1 MGIVSTFKVPKPTK
15 TQAKWLDYE
24 VGAIVHFNMQTFNRY
39 MKPGHVV
46 PVDTFNPE
54 ELSTDQWL
62 EAAKSFGAKYILFS
76 IDHFSGFLMWP
87 TATDYKYSVKY
98 TKWRDGK
105 GNVLADFIKSC
116 RKYGLEY
123 GYFYSV
129 HNNWYMGVDNYT
141 TGVPATQEYYKK
153 VVEEQMREL
162 FNATSPYKD
171 PFYIWFDAG
180 IVPKVSPDIGP
191 IIRKLASN
199 SICDECPTFS
209 GNQGLHWV
217 GNEKA
222 FAPLPQWYAV
232 PKGKCS
238 KKTPDGKIIQGS
250 PYGQLFC
257 PANCDTVIREHFW
270 FWQPDTEYSVK
281 SVRRLLSEYL
291 TSVGHGCT
299 LILNLNPDTR
309 GLVPEEDRKAYEK
322 LGKAIALLYKDPVK
336 KSFKPRLKI
345 GKKKIW
351 KFTAF
356 RSLNGSV
363 ILMED
368 IERYGQLVMKYE
380 LKLKTKDGWISTPE
394 LGSTIGHKRIH
405 PFPKDLANK
414 TVSAVS
420 LRINK
425 LVTKRRS
432 IVLREVSVYN
442 WNEAA
447 KPGKNLI

>member
-1 MGIVSTFKVPKPTK
+1 M
-15 TQAKWLDYE
+15 
-24 VGAIVHFNMQTFNRY
+24 
-39 MKPGHVV
+39 

-62 EAAKSFGAKYILFS
+62 EAAKSFGAKYVLFS

-191 IIRKLASN
+191 IIRELASN

-238 KKTPDGKIIQGS
+238 KKTPDG
-250 PYGQLFC
+250 
-257 PANCDTVIREHFW
+257 
-270 FWQPDTEYSVK
+270 
-281 SVRRLLSEYL
+281 
-291 TSVGHGCT
+291 
-299 LILNLNPDTR
+299 
-309 GLVPEEDRKAYEK
+309 
-322 LGKAIALLYKDPVK
+322 
-336 KSFKPRLKI
+336 
-345 GKKKIW
+345 
-351 KFTAF
+351 
-356 RSLNGSV
+356 
-363 ILMED
+363 
-368 IERYGQLVMKYE
+368 E
-380 LKLKTKDGWISTPE
+380 LKVLPPNWS
-394 LGSTIGHKRIH
+394 
-405 PFPKDLANK
+405 FPYKNSSLL
-414 TVSAVS
+414 AVS
-420 LRINK
+420 G
-425 LVTKRRS
+425 
-432 IVLREVSVYN
+432 
-442 WNEAA
+442 WNRNFKELNIE
-447 KPGKNLI
+447 KT

>member
-1 MGIVSTFKVPKPTK
+1 M
-15 TQAKWLDYE
+15 
-24 VGAIVHFNMQTFNRY
+24 
-39 MKPGHVV
+39 
-46 PVDTFNPE
+46 
-54 ELSTDQWL
+54 
-62 EAAKSFGAKYILFS
+62 
-76 IDHFSGFLMWP
+76 
-87 TATDYKYSVKY
+87 
-98 TKWRDGK
+98 
-105 GNVLADFIKSC
+105 
-116 RKYGLEY
+116 
-123 GYFYSV
+123 
-129 HNNWYMGVDNYT
+129 
-141 TGVPATQEYYKK
+141 
-153 VVEEQMREL
+153 
-162 FNATSPYKD
+162 
-171 PFYIWFDAG
+171 
-180 IVPKVSPDIGP
+180 
-191 IIRKLASN
+191 
-199 SICDECPTFS
+199 
-209 GNQGLHWV
+209 
-217 GNEKA
+217 
-222 FAPLPQWYAV
+222 
-232 PKGKCS
+232 
-238 KKTPDGKIIQGS
+238 
-250 PYGQLFC
+250 
-257 PANCDTVIREHFW
+257 
-270 FWQPDTEYSVK
+270 K

-299 LILNLNPDTR
+299 LILNLNPDTS

-345 GKKKIW
+345 GTKKIW